1 MTGIDALET
10 LLPAG
15 VALDAAALVIGM
27 EPVPADAVAA
37 GGPATGIHELGSLGG
52 VDLGVWEMSEGG
64 MYDTEADEVFLVL
77 SGEATVQFL
86 AADGSVTSTA
96 TLGPH
101 SLMRLAAGSRTR
113 WTVSRTLRKL
123 YLAPA

>member
-1 MTGIDALET
+1 MISSEPI
-10 LLPAG
+10 LPAG
-15 VALDAAALVIGM
+15 VALDASGLVIEM

-37 GGPATGIHELGSLGG
+37 GHPATGIHELGSFGG
-52 VDLGVWEMSEGG
+52 VNLGVWEMSEGG
-64 MYDTEADEVFLVL
+64 MYDTEVDEVFLVL

-86 AADGSVTSTA
+86 AADGSVVSTA
-96 TLGPH
+96 ALGPH
-101 SLMRLAAGSRTR
+101 SLMRLAAGTRTR